1 MVTNMDT
8 VGTFEMA
15 KTLANHGCFTC
26 MHKFHSADHW
36 AQFAKK
42 LPEAVKYL
50 AANSC
55 TGAGDWERL
64 HHQEEDWCGL
74 SAVLQCA
81 DGAHGLGGH
90 IIIDGG
96 CTCPGYVA
104 KAFGAGADFV
114 MMGCILAGHDQSGGG
129 KVKVEK
135 HSGGFAEYSASEGK
149 TVEVPYRGD
158 VNITM
163 LDVLGGIRSVCTY
176 TGFGKLKEM
185 PKRTTF
191 IRVSQQLNEV
201 FIGGQPN
208 NPTK

>member
-129 KVKVEK
+129 E
-135 HSGGFAEYSASEGK
+135 SEGGE
-149 TVEVPYRGD
+149 TLWR
-158 VNITM
+158 I
-163 LDVLGGIRSVCTY
+163 C
-176 TGFGKLKEM
+176 
-185 PKRTTF
+185 
-191 IRVSQQLNEV
+191 RVQR
-201 FIGGQPN
+201 
-208 NPTK
+208 